1 MSTMKV
7 KHNPTV
13 DIEKVCEI
21 YSKRDGVPI
30 KYVCTTDLRSSD
42 APVDI
47 FYRSTPHPQFRNN
60 YFGLFI
66 DNMSNDL
73 MIIDADMVED
83 LEFGL
88 VENDDGLW
96 EYSESHHTFKSFKNG
111 NMIDGGRQ
119 YIRSSGSAQVFQV
132 YMGELRPFNELIAEG
147 IHD

>member
-47 FYRSTPHPQFRNN
+47 FYRSTPHPQL
-60 YFGLFI
+60 G
-66 DNMSNDL
+66 
-73 MIIDADMVED
+73 IITLD
-83 LEFGL
+83 
-88 VENDDGLW
+88 
-96 EYSESHHTFKSFKNG
+96 YSLTICP
-111 NMIDGGRQ
+111 MT
-119 YIRSSGSAQVFQV
+119 
-132 YMGELRPFNELIAEG
+132 L
-147 IHD
+147 